1 MRVPGQDNQ
10 KIPHHVVIIMDG
22 NGRWARKRNR
32 PRAAGHRAGV
42 NTLRKIVEHA
52 ASREIQALT
61 VYAFSSENWRRPG
74 KEVSVLLK
82 LFVTSL
88 QREVRN
94 LNENQVRLQFIGDR
108 ERFPEKLQQSIKKAE
123 ALTAT
128 NTGLRLIV
136 AANYGGRWDITNA
149 CRQLGGLIES
159 GKLTPAQIDEELMQS
174 HLSLSELPEPDLFI
188 RTGGEKRLSNYLLW
202 QIAYTELYFTDC
214 LWPDFNPDHFDT
226 ALAWF
231 SERQR
236 RFGQTSEQIKQG

>member
-1 MRVPGQDNQ
+1 MLV
-10 KIPHHVVIIMDG
+10 
-22 NGRWARKRNR
+22 
-32 PRAAGHRAGV
+32 
-42 NTLRKIVEHA
+42 
-52 ASREIQALT
+52 
-61 VYAFSSENWRRPG
+61 
-74 KEVSVLLK
+74 K

-108 ERFPEKLQQSIKKAE
+108 ERFPEKLRQSIKNAE
-123 ALTAT
+123 TLTAT

-202 QIAYTELYFTDC
+202 QIAYTELYFTEM
-214 LWPDFNPDHFDT
+214 LWPDFDEK
-226 ALAWF
+226 ALEMAF
-231 SERQR
+231 HAYTMRER
-236 RFGQTSEQIKQG
+236 RFGMTSEQLRGEVG